1 MNDGGKADIGDNFV
15 NVSGDLPQ
23 RTASVSTICV
33 RVVCFSGLWG
43 GVSGVPAPC
52 RNPIVLTRRSHRW
65 ANDDAPFAVYRC
77 S

>member
-33 RVVCFSGLWG
+33 RVVCFSGHWG
-43 GVSGVPAPC
+43 GVLVECQHHAATPS
-52 RNPIVLTRRSHRW
+52 
-65 ANDDAPFAVYRC
+65 F
-77 S
+77 